1 MIIEQTANN
10 NVVIKGDDGNILQII
25 ATDVFIQKHPRNE
38 DCVILSKTS
47 SNQDEKE
54 GIQIYA
60 SKVTQVNGKSFS
72 GSLNDLMVALEEL
85 FKKGGGSGSA
95 QQVLDSLN
103 YPFVNTGFGFVTKGN
118 NPFKQHAKHI
128 VGNGINDCRV
138 VRKVPVN
145 GTDEYWVAGAYMNI
159 IRYDENLN
167 LLDTIP
173 IYSTMYKTN
182 NYAQYTQDMFID
194 FTEDKL
200 YMCCLNRHVVR
211 VYQFST
217 LRDGGFV
224 PGNAKTGGHLYDIGI
239 ENPSNS
245 YWDISQNNTKH
256 AGLGYLY
263 NPYAVTKNPITGNII
278 IVNGNGYAETQTSNI
293 GFVAEYSKD
302 TGAFQRTIIQY
313 NGTNAYGGYVNTN
326 QRYMRSA
333 LVIGTTLFIGVDTYH
348 IHKYDLSNISGGFFR
363 QSNYPN
369 NYDTSNFRFRVLG
382 LEEDNGNLLICNDTH
397 SSSYDKNGLL
407 KTDLNFNVLGQIGN
421 IKGIT
426 DNNNPYRV
434 QDAWH
439 AINVGDRGLG
449 VGDWFII
456 CNNDYL
462 ELVCMGNVSDGSKL
476 PQYTT
481 FYEIDASTN
490 VPVPEGWMIKDFINS
505 ESYYDDENGRL
516 LLPIQELYNTD
527 NILITTEKQ

>member
-1 MIIEQTANN
+1 
-10 NVVIKGDDGNILQII
+10 
-25 ATDVFIQKHPRNE
+25 
-38 DCVILSKTS
+38 
-47 SNQDEKE
+47 
-54 GIQIYA
+54 
-60 SKVTQVNGKSFS
+60 
-72 GSLNDLMVALEEL
+72 
-85 FKKGGGSGSA
+85 
-95 QQVLDSLN
+95 
-103 YPFVNTGFGFVTKGN
+103 
-118 NPFKQHAKHI
+118 
-128 VGNGINDCRV
+128 
-138 VRKVPVN
+138 
-145 GTDEYWVAGAYMNI
+145 
-159 IRYDENLN
+159 
-167 LLDTIP
+167 
-173 IYSTMYKTN
+173 
-182 NYAQYTQDMFID
+182 
-194 FTEDKL
+194 
-200 YMCCLNRHVVR
+200 
-211 VYQFST
+211 
-217 LRDGGFV
+217 
-224 PGNAKTGGHLYDIGI
+224 
-239 ENPSNS
+239 
-245 YWDISQNNTKH
+245 
-256 AGLGYLY
+256 
-263 NPYAVTKNPITGNII
+263 
-278 IVNGNGYAETQTSNI
+278 
-293 GFVAEYSKD
+293 
-302 TGAFQRTIIQY
+302 
-313 NGTNAYGGYVNTN
+313 
-326 QRYMRSA
+326 MRSA

-369 NYDTSNFRFRVLG
+369 NYDISNFRFRTLG

-527 NILITTEKQ
+527 DILITTEKQ